1 MTLSLTTVIR
11 RVVKVL
17 VDHVNGVRIET
28 SYSALGSWPSACKIR
43 KLARYGLA
51 QNYRA
56 QPFFVDHYD
65 PPAGTVQPFASI
77 KSKYGRCSLIGES
90 PGRRK
95 MEPSKDGTEK
105 TDYLFVSGAD
115 RSYAGKVR
123 AHVLRGYMSHR
134 RRHAKTLKS
143 AGSTPKSLGE
153 SAERLDAGTSASPPT
168 SKFVTF
174 ALCGADEYL
183 SDRHLRALASV
194 PSPNTYYASWS
205 GSGRPLSD
213 PG

>member
-1 MTLSLTTVIR
+1 MDSS
-11 RVVKVL
+11 
-17 VDHVNGVRIET
+17 E
-28 SYSALGSWPSACKIR
+28 
-43 KLARYGLA
+43 
-51 QNYRA
+51 
-56 QPFFVDHYD
+56 
-65 PPAGTVQPFASI
+65 
-77 KSKYGRCSLIGES
+77 
-90 PGRRK
+90 
-95 MEPSKDGTEK
+95 DGTEK

-153 SAERLDAGTSASPPT
+153 PTEHIDAGTSTSPPT

-174 ALCGADEYL
+174 ALCGANVQL